1 MCNWATM
8 MFSKI
13 DRTLKPAIMEKKI
26 ILLKKLKKI
35 TNNYITEKKKR
46 QVAGMKLR
54 GKQQNISSNAYKTQK
69 PCITD
74 LKEEVKFP
82 KADYASWRPW

>member
-1 MCNWATM
+1 
-8 MFSKI
+8 
-13 DRTLKPAIMEKKI
+13 
-26 ILLKKLKKI
+26 
-35 TNNYITEKKKR
+35 
-46 QVAGMKLR
+46 MKLR

>member
-35 TNNYITEKKKR
+35 TNNYITEKKKKI
-46 QVAGMKLR
+46 GSWDETEGETTKYLF
-54 GKQQNISSNAYKTQK
+54 KCLQNPKTMYHRPDGRSEISKG
-69 PCITD
+69 
-74 LKEEVKFP
+74 
-82 KADYASWRPW
+82 